1 MSRPSET
8 PSITSS
14 PSWADSLTT
23 EPLSALLD
31 QLGHH
36 FTDPAPLLLALTHRS
51 WCAENAGSR
60 SNERLE
66 FLGDAVLGLIVT
78 DHIFTAHPEMPEGS
92 LAKLRAAVVSEP
104 TLAAV
109 AAELGVGACL
119 RLGKGESASG
129 GREKASILSDAM
141 EAIIGA
147 VYVDGGLDAARPVVL
162 DLFGDRISIEAIGP
176 GSADFKSQLQEI
188 LARRSEGAPVYELSD
203 EGPDHDKRFFAR
215 VHVDGLVIGEGEGR
229 SKKLAEQAA
238 AQAAFM
244 RLTSVPVPDGH
255 RDDHQQ
261 NEQRHA

>member
-1 MSRPSET
+1 MT
-8 PSITSS
+8 PWTTSS
-14 PSWADSLTT
+14 PSWADSLTPD
-23 EPLSALLD
+23 PLSALLE
-31 QLGHH
+31 QLGHD

-66 FLGDAVLGLIVT
+66 FLGDAVLGLVVT

-147 VYVDGGLDAARPVVL
+147 VYVDGGPEAARTLVV
-162 DLFGDRISIEAIGP
+162 DLLADRIDLEAMGP
-176 GSADFKSQLQEI
+176 GAADFKSQLQEI
-188 LARRSEGAPVYELSD
+188 LARRSSGAPAYELSD

-215 VHVDGLVIGEGEGR
+215 VRVDGAVIGEGEGR

-238 AQAAFM
+238 AQAAFA
-244 RLTSVPVPDGH
+244 RLTLVGASGAASTDP
-255 RDDHQQ
+255 QQ
-261 NEQRHA
+261 NEQRNA

>member
-1 MSRPSET
+1 L
-8 PSITSS
+8 ITSS
-14 PSWADSLTT
+14 PSLADSLTA

-109 AAELGVGACL
+109 AADLGVGGFL
-119 RLGKGESASG
+119 RLGKGEDASG
-129 GREKASILSDAM
+129 GRQKASILSDAM

-147 VYVDGGLDAARPVVL
+147 VYVDGGLDAVRPVVL
-162 DLFGDRISIEAIGP
+162 DLLGDRIDAEAVGP

-188 LARRSEGAPVYELSD
+188 LARRSQSAPVYDLSD

-215 VHVDGLVIGEGEGR
+215 VRVDGSVIGEGEGR
-229 SKKLAEQAA
+229 SKKLAEQSAA
-238 AQAAFM
+238 RAAFT
-244 RLTSVPVPDGH
+244 RLTLVPVPNGH
-255 RDDHQQ
+255 HIDHQQ